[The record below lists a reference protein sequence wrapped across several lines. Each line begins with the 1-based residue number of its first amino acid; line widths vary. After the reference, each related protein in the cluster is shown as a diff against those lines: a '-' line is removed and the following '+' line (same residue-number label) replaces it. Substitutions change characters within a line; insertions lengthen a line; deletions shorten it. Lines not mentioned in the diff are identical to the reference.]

1 MRNNHVSFARY
12 ILSLLVFVSFNV
24 FAVPEIQTWK
34 SSNGARV
41 LFVRTTDLPMLDV
54 RVVFDAGS
62 ARDNGVPGVAALTNG
77 LLAEGAGSKTAQQ
90 LAESFDSV
98 GAQFDNASLRDM
110 AYVGV
115 RTLTDEQYLQTAIE
129 SLTTV
134 LSQPDFPEQAFE
146 RELSRMKVALQSR
159 KQSPAEIAE
168 EAYYKAL
175 YSDHPYATPPGGSED
190 SLQKIKLDDVTQFYR
205 QFYVASNAVI
215 AMVGN
220 IDRLQA
226 EKIVD
231 SLISGIQAGDK
242 MPALPEVQPLEKE
255 QTIHIEF
262 PSAQSHIFIGQPGI
276 WRGDADYF
284 PLYVANHSFG
294 GSGFASRLV
303 EVIREERGLAY
314 SVYSYFNPMRVAGPF
329 TMGMQTR
336 ADQTQEA
343 IDLLRAELKRYIEEG
358 PEDEEIESSI
368 SNITGSFALNL
379 DSNGK
384 LLGYLAMLGFYDLP
398 VTYLDEFIDNVKNV
412 DDDAIDDALE
422 RRLHPDKMV
431 TVIVG
436 NDGQ

>member
-1 MRNNHVSFARY
+1 MRTKSNGCVRGF
-12 ILSLLVFVSFNV
+12 LLLLVFVGLNA
-24 FAVPEIQTWK
+24 FASPEVQIWE
-34 SSNGARV
+34 SDNGARV

-77 LLAEGAGSKTAQQ
+77 LLAEGAGGKTAQQ

-98 GAQFDNASLRDM
+98 GAQFANESLRDM

-115 RTLTDEQYLQTAIE
+115 RTLTDEQYLQTAIK
-129 SLTTV
+129 SLSMV

-159 KQSPAEIAE
+159 KQSPAEVAE

-175 YSDHPYATPPGGSED
+175 YSDHPYATPPGGSEE
-190 SLQKIKLDDVTQFYR
+190 SLEKIKLDDITQFYQ

-220 IDRLQA
+220 IDRPQA

-231 SLISGIQAGDK
+231 SLTSGIQAGDK
-242 MPALPEVQPLEKE
+242 APALPEVQPLKEE
-255 QTIHIEF
+255 QTIRIEF

-284 PLYVANHSFG
+284 PLYVANHTFG

-336 ADQTQEA
+336 ADQTQQA
-343 IDLLRAELKRYIEEG
+343 IDLLRAELKRYVEQG
-358 PEDEEIESSI
+358 PDDEEIEASI

-384 LLGYLAMLGFYDLP
+384 LLGYMAMLGFYDLP

-412 DDDAIDDALE
+412 DDDAIEDALE

-436 NDGQ
+436 NNGQ